1 MQSLQLAG
9 VGFADARPYRL
20 YFQRRDEYIEDGT
33 ANRWE
38 YFGMRMFAFAVIG
51 VILTSA
57 TFAAPDQKSP
67 PDRPPSL
74 MTSKE
79 IRAYNEGL
87 DSTHPYFIRCRKDPV
102 VGSLVRNLRVC
113 RTNYEWKRFAEMGN
127 DSGREILGDVGSAPI
142 NGPGPIESC
151 PRNRC

>member
-1 MQSLQLAG
+1 
-9 VGFADARPYRL
+9 
-20 YFQRRDEYIEDGT
+20 
-33 ANRWE
+33 
-38 YFGMRMFAFAVIG
+38 MRMFAFAVIG

-57 TFAAPDQKSP
+57 TFAAPDQKRP

-74 MTSKE
+74 MTSTE

-102 VGSLVRNLRVC
+102 VGSLVRKLRVC

-127 DSGREILGDVGSAPI
+127 DSGREILGDVSSAPI
-142 NGPGPIESC
+142 NGPAPIESC